1 MLVLSVRA
9 APSNQTQKQG
19 GGGNCSRDCGDKY
32 EPICAKAKSGGNK
45 ERLIT
50 FGNDCVMANYNCQH
64 SDDRKDILLFLIM
77 PTSY

>member
-1 MLVLSVRA
+1 MLTAQA
-9 APSNQTQKQG
+9 ASNNQTQKQG
-19 GGGNCSRDCGDKY
+19 NGGGKCSRDCGDKY

-64 SDDRKDILLFLIM
+64 SDDRKHKDLL
-77 PTSY
+77 